1 MREALLETLLLNKRL
16 LITAGLLALV
26 TVVLFA
32 TVSIYQAPAIA
43 NAEVKWSDLRRR
55 VAANGRGDV
64 TSDYKQGQI
73 DLHTLS
79 ERVPLKRHFPRILGD
94 LMETAAANGVAI
106 GMLTYKPEVI
116 KGENLLAYVLT
127 MKIDGRYA
135 AIKSFLTDL
144 QNNPELIVVD
154 GFSLTNSDPFEENVV
169 MDLHVT
175 VYLREGA

>member
-1 MREALLETLLLNKRL
+1 
-16 LITAGLLALV
+16 
-26 TVVLFA
+26 
-32 TVSIYQAPAIA
+32 
-43 NAEVKWSDLRRR
+43 
-55 VAANGRGDV
+55 
-64 TSDYKQGQI
+64 
-73 DLHTLS
+73 
-79 ERVPLKRHFPRILGD
+79 
-94 LMETAAANGVAI
+94 
-106 GMLTYKPEVI
+106 
-116 KGENLLAYVLT
+116 